1 MAHDLAKTAWGG
13 APRPLPE
20 TLATMT
26 PQAYNAIRYDEK
38 QSLWNNIEGR
48 QLDAQFFHMGMGFRR
63 RVRMFSLDQ
72 TTSQAREIHF
82 RPELFSYGD
91 TGVDTNS
98 LKGRVTSASP
108 IPRFKAPELARRD
121 IVSLPGRQLLPR
133 SG

>member
-1 MAHDLAKTAWGG
+1 MAHDLAKPRGG

-72 TTSQAREIHF
+72 TTSLR
-82 RPELFSYGD
+82 R
-91 TGVDTNS
+91 VD
-98 LKGRVTSASP
+98 P
-108 IPRFKAPELARRD
+108 
-121 IVSLPGRQLLPR
+121 LPA
-133 SG
+133 

>member
-1 MAHDLAKTAWGG
+1 MLLTPTLPTVRAVALTLCSAIHGARSGENPWGG

-63 RVRMFSLDQ
+63 RV
-72 TTSQAREIHF
+72 H
-82 RPELFSYGD
+82 
-91 TGVDTNS
+91 V
-98 LKGRVTSASP
+98 
-108 IPRFKAPELARRD
+108 LAG
-121 IVSLPGRQLLPR
+121 SNHL
-133 SG
+133 SGA